1 MYFAL
6 SNTLGLLSVPT
17 NVIAW
22 MALLGLVL
30 IVLRRPSGKIVAIAA
45 SAALAVAAL
54 SPLGNMLLTPL
65 EQWFPGMRFPDQR
78 IEGIIILGGSYDTQ
92 MHGYISTIVLEED
105 TQPMAVVADLSRR
118 YPQAQIVFFWR
129 Y

>member
-6 SNTLGLLSVPT
+6 SNTLGFLSVPT

-30 IVLRRPSGKIVAIAA
+30 IVLRRPSGKIVAGAA
-45 SAALAVAAL
+45 LAALAVAAL

-65 EQWFPGMRFPDQR
+65 EQGFP
-78 IEGIIILGGSYDTQ
+78 E
-92 MHGYISTIVLEED
+92 
-105 TQPMAVVADLSRR
+105 
-118 YPQAQIVFFWR
+118 
-129 Y
+129 